1 MRYVVRKDFYTRMR
15 VVPWERRRKFFLAVL
30 RTHRSFALAFIFQP
44 FVLALSRYGLS
55 RTKNRCVYTFSKHSV
70 GRFYHLNRSAFRSF
84 ASFGMF
90 FGLQKASW

>member
-1 MRYVVRKDFYTRMR
+1 MVRNDFHTRMR

-30 RTHRSFALAFIFQP
+30 RTHRLFGLAFIFQP
-44 FVLALSRYGLS
+44 LVLALSRYGLS
-55 RTKNRCVYTFSKHSV
+55 RTKNRCAYTFSKHSV

-90 FGLQKASW
+90 FGLQKSSW